1 MGSLYRNKKSY
12 VFSYYKNGNQIYK
25 YLNITNTI
33 SDTRKNQ
40 LKRQL
45 ENRYEKQNLNSKYSP
60 KLESVRDDYI
70 ELKTKEVDR
79 KQRSIN
85 TLIGDK
91 QHLRCFCDYVKNNI
105 GLLNIIDVNRKVI
118 ESFMNYRFDVDN
130 CNSTTVGNNIRCLQG
145 FFKYCV
151 ENDYIDISPITD
163 VKIPKPLKRTSDQ
176 IPNKQEFETIKEHLI
191 KYVDDYLNDK
201 DEYNWIKLIS
211 YIQVRI
217 GMRLSEVLTMKWK
230 QNKNTDFGENHSFS
244 YVYLNS
250 TKSKLT
256 IYSKKRLRIIPIK
269 NHIKDVLNKI
279 QKDTKSKVFVF
290 ENPETESDFN
300 VTSFSRPFKK
310 FLREI
315 KIDDSYSSHTL
326 RHGKITELIRN
337 DFSINKIGHL
347 VGHSNSRI
355 TELYSHLL
363 SSDIDDLIYN

>member
-1 MGSLYRNKKSY
+1 MGSLYRNGKSY

-25 YLNITNTI
+25 YLDITNTI
-33 SDTRKNQ
+33 SDTNKKR

-45 ENRYEKQNLNSKYSP
+45 ENRYEKKNLTSKYSP
-60 KLESVRDDYI
+60 KLESVRQDYI

-79 KQRSIN
+79 RQRSKN

-91 QHLRCFCDYVKNNI
+91 QHLRCFCKYVEDKF
-105 GLLNIIDVNRKVI
+105 GRLNIIDVNRKVI
-118 ESFMNYRFDVDN
+118 EKFMNYRFDVDN

-163 VKIPKPLKRTSDQ
+163 IKIPKPQKRTSDQ

-201 DEYNWIKLIS
+201 DEYNWTKLIS
-211 YIQVRI
+211 YLQVRI
-217 GMRLSEVLTMKWK
+217 GMRLSEVLTIKWK
-230 QNKNTDFGENHSFS
+230 QNKKTDIGENHSFS

-256 IYSKKRLRIIPIK
+256 IYSKKKLRIIPIK

-290 ENPETESDFN
+290 ENPETESDFH
-300 VTSFSRPFKK
+300 VCSFSKPFKK
-310 FLREI
+310 FLKKI
-315 KIDDSYSSHTL
+315 KIDDSYTSHTL

-337 DFSINKIGHL
+337 DFSINKIGKL

-363 SSDIDDLIYN
+363 SSDIDDLIY